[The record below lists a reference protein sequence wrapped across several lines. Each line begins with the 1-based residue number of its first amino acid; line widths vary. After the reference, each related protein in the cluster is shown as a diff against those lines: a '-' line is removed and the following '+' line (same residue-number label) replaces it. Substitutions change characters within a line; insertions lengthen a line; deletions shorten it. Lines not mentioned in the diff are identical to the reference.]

1 MKNRYTELIKD
12 LSDKELIFHLY
23 LTQLILLAVSFVL
36 GIILFD
42 HRSTFFSLFNWKDDN
57 ILFIGGGVALIVV
70 VIDTLLTKVLPERFY
85 FDGGLNERI
94 FQRRNVFHIAFIAGL
109 VAFSEEILFRGVI
122 QTHVGLIFSSILFA
136 VIHYRY
142 LFNWFLFINIIL
154 LSFLIGYVYE
164 ITDNLAVTIF
174 MHFLIDFL
182 LGLII
187 RLKHYKLERTGRD
200 GYE

>member
-12 LSDKELIFHLY
+12 LSDKELLFHLY
-23 LTQLILLAVSFVL
+23 LTQLILLAISFVL

-57 ILFIGGGVALIVV
+57 ILTIGGGVALIVV

-109 VAFSEEILFRGVI
+109 VAISEEILFRGVI
-122 QTHVGLIFSSILFA
+122 QTHVGLIISSILFA

-164 ITDNLAVTIF
+164 LTDNLAVTIF

-182 LGLII
+182 LGLMI
-187 RLKHYKLERTGRD
+187 RLKHDKLERTGRD
-200 GYE
+200 IHE

>member
-94 FQRRNVFHIAFIAGL
+94 FQSRNVFHIAFIAGL